1 MNRFAA
7 FLTALL
13 ISLAAFASAP
23 ASWFLAGSKPANYD
37 TGVDQTAIYNGLP
50 SSFLKAKAD
59 QEGFGT
65 LMQNFAAAKFAGQR
79 VRMSGYVKSENV
91 TRWAGLWVRVDGSG
105 AQPQVLAFDNMQ
117 SRPIKGT
124 TDWQRY
130 EVVLDVPASAQG
142 IALGI
147 LLEGPGEVWLNGVA
161 FDIVDASVPVT
172 DMKIPSAAPDGPRNL
187 SFTH

>member
-1 MNRFAA
+1 MKK
-7 FLTALL
+7 LTALVITLL
-13 ISLAAFASAP
+13 ISLAAFAAAP
-23 ASWFLAGSKPANYD
+23 AAWFLAGSKPANYD

-59 QEGFGT
+59 QDGFGT
-65 LMQNFAAAKFAGQR
+65 LMQSFTAAKFQGQR

-91 TRWAGLWVRVDGSG
+91 TRWAGLWVRVDGPGTQS
-105 AQPQVLAFDNMQ
+105 QPLAFDNMQ

-124 TDWQRY
+124 TAWQRY

-147 LLEGPGEVWLNGVA
+147 LLDGPGEIWLNGVA
-161 FDIVDASVPVT
+161 FDTVDAAVPVT
-172 DMKIPSAAPDGPRNL
+172 DIKVAAQPDGPSNL
-187 SFTH
+187 TFTH